1 MEQTKNPVVL
11 CQEDFKKLSY
21 LLNLKP
27 GDKTDENTLAYE
39 VQRAII
45 VKDSAFPANTI
56 RLNSAVTVMDMETRK
71 ELEFVICLPN
81 YADARSKKISV
92 LTPMGAAIIGFR
104 IGDEV
109 EWRMPAGMK
118 RLKILDVRQPG
129 PDGMY
134 PPHKV
139 VTVTAGEDE

>member
-21 LLNLKP
+21 ILNLKP
-27 GDKTDENTLAYE
+27 GDQPDENTLAYE
-39 VQRAII
+39 VSRAII

-56 RLNSAVTVMDMETRK
+56 RLNSAVTVVDMDSRK
-71 ELEFVICLPN
+71 ELEFTICLPQH
-81 YADARSKKISV
+81 ADARSKRISV

-109 EWRMPAGMK
+109 EWKMPAGLK

-129 PDGMY
+129 PDGSY
-134 PPHKV
+134 PPHKEEK
-139 VTVTAGEDE
+139 VTAGEED